1 MKITALELSQAGFR
15 EDTILEII
23 EKQRPALKKAGFSD
37 VEINEAYNI
46 QPTSSSL
53 LTDDIVDEDPQ
64 KYTPPTTDPYENN
77 IKQELQQKDP
87 ENINQ
92 EAINNEYEFNGEKFK
107 NWRELDNDTRTA
119 MEKEFA
125 DVLQELKTENEMPEN
140 KEVELMATALKEDKP
155 DIEFHKKTLRSGI
168 QKRREENQQRLL
180 NKKQRELEEG
190 IKPFEMLNPYL
201 TTGKNSRRM
210 KDIYKDYYK
219 FQPYQMQ
226 NIENFLSM
234 MAVLESD
241 NRNIHSSNPNSTA
254 AGLWQ
259 FTEGTTVTAI
269 NNYFYTRKD
278 YDRSYVNE
286 KWAEEAL
293 EHKDMTNLEP
303 DQQKAL
309 LLAHMFQ
316 QEGSDELIR
325 NIANGDVGSMKEYY
339 LKFHHTQPNEKLK
352 ERVDYVFSYWNNR
365 AGPTKYVNPKMATFP
380 VDTSKFGKTDIG
392 KAITKPLAYAMGGMG
407 NKNAFTTGYE
417 QSVHGMLQKYVN
429 FVYDNPDMTKQER
442 TDYFKDMIM
451 YNENQ
456 AFGDELV
463 KSVSQMINDLP
474 YMIGGGVAF
483 PAFLNTI
490 SGGVAAP
497 LTPMTSMVGAFMLPE
512 MLRYPLVEGML
523 DQKHNNFEE
532 YIKNFVS
539 IENGKIALKMGAI
552 GAATSFGG
560 HLVKNIASRKLGF
573 GKKSTTTA
581 RLLAETGIMTELG
594 FALNGEVPTFKDFAH
609 TAILLFGFHA
619 TQTQVT
625 NLINIYKK
633 YGRHPFD
640 VKNEAEQSG
649 TYKETLRKSE
659 IPEFYE
665 TAQEMAGRKAENV
678 TNKKL
683 LPVAEFQ
690 INEIVNTTVSGR
702 DKAMILNKEIINDD
716 SVFIVQDNR
725 GNTFSVLESQVRK
738 MDPQKNMEAEIVD
751 GKINIKDKK
760 IPEDAEAQG
769 VTGIKGSFTKRQEK
783 GEFNK
788 ELQPI
793 EITND
798 KSVVIKGETPKTNIQ
813 NIQNLKK
820 QDKGQF
826 RYVISNDK
834 KIVTDGAMI
843 ATTKYYPELTKKIQ
857 TYKKLNNN
865 KQATLNRIAKQNSK
879 DIYEKAFPKEFRKQG
894 FDKLVP
900 ILVKKQ
906 ELSNDLVLRNKATKE
921 YIQIDK
927 TRFDILQTF
936 KNAEG
941 KIQKAE
947 IGYSNNRV
955 VFINPNNKE
964 IIGVLADKKI
974 DKTSKEYNQYNK
986 YYEEYSE
993 NFNQGTSYY
1002 SKSTRDSNHAG
1013 IPNEPYTPR
1022 DFTTRNRDTWKEIY
1036 DSGTSL
1042 NSYDLITLTQALL
1055 GAAPKLKKMKKGY
1068 LGMFRHLKD
1077 QDLTKPLSKQAEVIV
1092 NREIQNNPEE
1102 FLKTL
1107 AHEIGHLIDFVP
1119 TRSMAKGN
1127 ILGRFKGMRT
1137 YMKDWI
1143 DGKND
1148 GAKPMSVAEKKEM
1161 MKEAERIAEENKG
1174 QTNAEIKELNVTP
1187 ETILDIVRD
1196 PNIRN
1201 KIDPELYKTFAQLSD
1216 VAKKEV
1222 MKDAMKGLTSPHL
1235 KEIVDKINNKDVTK
1249 SLSPEAAEVFKEMF
1263 EAEMIKR
1270 NIVRKEEIVAELK
1283 ELTMKWHPYD
1293 RTTAKPDYIKY
1304 RDSAPELMA
1313 EFQMA
1318 FLLRPQWTKLNAPK
1332 TYELWS
1338 YYMKNRLEV
1347 KDLWESIQNELNNPP
1362 NIREA
1367 KLASEIKEM
1376 YRGGEKKT
1384 RENIKEIGKQDKQRE
1399 YDDLGTE
1406 MIDTFWWLQTRLKM
1420 DNQRGNSPLAKD
1432 LKFSIENYRYRH
1444 AEVSLYKRQMYEKIL
1459 HPLES
1464 IGYNKHDLGLM
1475 LLYKNLAHSKQ
1486 REGKITWKLYKI
1498 EPQLLQKLKN
1508 ETDFVGLY
1516 ENYAQAHPQLSQIA
1530 DKFFELRQ
1538 TEVVQRLQEST
1549 MLNAQQKAE
1558 LAENVFYITYR
1569 PIEKLIQRHVKSGI
1583 SSWGS
1588 KYMKKTQ
1595 GTFEEIMNPLDM
1607 TILND
1612 MQLLSEIKRQ
1622 ELYSL
1627 TIKFLNENK
1636 KSIET
1641 YGKNVKQPINVI
1653 NKPKMIGK
1661 GKIDPNIPTGL
1672 KRVTFM
1678 ENGEIKTFDIPKTI
1692 AEAMEGNPVATWRS
1706 LKYASK
1712 VNSLFRGIFTEHNPL
1727 FWVVNWGF
1735 RDVRRSMITLPN
1747 GKTFKS
1753 PLTRGQYIKEVYKS
1767 LKPALKSVYGTGTE
1781 LTRHMEKNGFF
1792 IGLEEG
1798 YRGDAGM
1805 ARSRLEMDEDS
1816 FALKRF
1822 IDEQYIQKGKFG
1834 KLYDG
1839 TMGKYLMHSG
1849 NVARALERSHK
1860 IAGYKV
1866 LKDQVAKG
1874 ELDLTDK
1881 EMMYIVQTQIGS
1893 PSFLRTG
1900 KANPVLNTA
1909 FLFYNANKE
1918 GYRGDYEAFKNDPK
1932 GVGGRFAAYSAAP
1945 EILKFLISMGLLGS
1959 GMQAY
1964 MNAIPDHDK
1973 HNFNIIPTGMLTQDG
1988 RPIYIRIPMD
1998 FTSQLISSLTNM
2010 SLETAFGLQ
2019 SAKNTG
2025 EKIKMFWKG
2034 FDSGSPFQVT
2044 PIAPAV
2050 LDTLNLIFGEDAK
2063 NYFGGPLIDEDIMK
2077 LDIDDLGYKKLKE
2090 LMKYNW
2096 NTYGPNWIYKF
2107 QSNDKAEIL
2116 KQYEKMTGIP
2126 LLDPLINKFVKVG
2139 PNPILDTAREYN
2151 KLENDRENLMIVAR
2165 KDALKKILQGKINL
2179 TQDELNSLGMMKQDV
2194 VENTEFIRQLG
2205 QFVGADELLI
2215 EYVVGDRKQRI
2226 NILRSMHKYRT
2237 QMPRFYEKWEEA
2249 RKGLSKL
2256 VK

>member
-1 MKITALELSQAGFR
+1 MRITALELKQAGFS
-15 EDTILEII
+15 EDTILEMI
-23 EKQRPALKKAGFSD
+23 ESQRPALKKAGFSD
-37 VEINEAYNI
+37 TQINEAYNI
-46 QPTSSSL
+46 QPTNSSL
-53 LTDDIVDEDPQ
+53 LSDDIVDEDPQ
-64 KYTPPTTDPYENN
+64 KYTPPTTQPYENN
-77 IKQELQQKDP
+77 LKQELEEKDV
-87 ENINQ
+87 ENVNQ
-92 EAINNEYEFNGEKFK
+92 EAINNEYDFNKERFK
-107 NWRELDNDTRTA
+107 NWRELDKDTRTA

-168 QKRREENQQRLL
+168 QERREENQQRLL
-180 NKKQRELEEG
+180 NKKQKELEEG

-234 MAVLESD
+234 IAVLESD
-241 NRNIHSSNPNSTA
+241 NRNIHTSDPNTTA

-269 NNYFYTRKD
+269 TNYFYTRKL

-293 EHKDMTNLEP
+293 EHRDMTNLTP

-325 NIANGDVGSMKEYY
+325 GIANGDVGAMKEYY

-380 VDTSKFGKTDIG
+380 VDTSKFAKTDVGKTI
-392 KAITKPLAYAMGGMG
+392 IKPLAYAMGGQG
-407 NKNAFTTGYE
+407 NKNAFTTGYQ
-417 QSVHGMLQKYVN
+417 QSVHGMLQQYVN
-429 FVYDNPDMTKQER
+429 FVYDNPNLTEQER
-442 TDYFKDMIM
+442 VDYFKDMIM

-456 AFGDELV
+456 TFGDEIV
-463 KSVSQMINDLP
+463 KSISQMINDLP
-474 YMIGGGVAF
+474 YMVGGGIAF

-490 SGGVAAP
+490 SGGITAP
-497 LTPMTSMVGAFMLPE
+497 LTPMTSMMGAFMLPE
-512 MLRYPLVEGML
+512 ILRYPFVEGML

-532 YIKNFVS
+532 YMKNFIS

-552 GAATSFGG
+552 GSATSFGG

-619 TQTQVT
+619 TQAQVT
-625 NLINIYKK
+625 NLINIYKT

-649 TYKETLRKSE
+649 SYKETLRKGE

-678 TNKKL
+678 SNKKL
-683 LPVAEFQ
+683 LPISEFQ
-690 INEIVNTTVSGR
+690 INEVVNSTVSGR
-702 DKAMILNKEIINDD
+702 DKVMILNKEIINNE
-716 SVFIVQDNR
+716 SVFVVQDNR
-725 GNTFSVLESQVRK
+725 GNVFSVAESQVRK
-738 MDPQKNMEAEIVD
+738 IDPQKNMEAEIVD

-769 VTGIKGSFTKRQEK
+769 VTGTKGSFAKRQEK

-788 ELQPI
+788 NLQPI
-793 EITND
+793 EITKD
-798 KSVVIKGETPKTNIQ
+798 KSVIIKGETPKTNIQ
-813 NIQNLKK
+813 NIQNLRK
-820 QDKGQF
+820 QDKSEF
-826 RYVISNDK
+826 YYAVSKDK
-834 KIVTDGAMI
+834 KVVTDGTMLS
-843 ATTKYYPELTKKIQ
+843 TTKYYPELTKKIQ
-857 TYKKLNNN
+857 TYKKLDTE
-865 KQATLNRIAKQNSK
+865 KQNRLNRIAEETQQS
-879 DIYEKAFPKEFRKQG
+879 IYDKAIPRSEVKG
-894 FDKLVP
+894 VFDKIIP
-900 ILVKKQ
+900 ILSKKLT
-906 ELSNDLVLRNKATKE
+906 LSNDLIFRNKKTKK
-921 YIQIDK
+921 YIEVDK

-936 KNAEG
+936 INEKG
-941 KIQKAE
+941 QKQKAE
-947 IGYSNNRV
+947 IGFVNKKI

-964 IIGVLADKKI
+964 IIGVLATKRTDE
-974 DKTSKEYNQYNK
+974 TTKEYNEYNK

-1022 DFTTRNRDTWKEIY
+1022 DFTARNRDTWKEIY

-1042 NSYDLITLTQALL
+1042 NSYDLITLTEGLL
-1055 GAAPKLKKMKKGY
+1055 GARPQLKKMKNY
-1068 LGMFRHLKD
+1068 LGVFRHLKR
-1077 QDLTKPLSKQAEVIV
+1077 QDLNKPIREQASVIV

-1127 ILGRFKGMRT
+1127 ILGRFKGMRKN
-1137 YMKDWI
+1137 MKDWI

-1148 GAKPMSVAEKKEM
+1148 GAKPMSAIEKTEM
-1161 MKEAERIAEENKG
+1161 MKEAERIAELNKG

-1235 KEIVDKINNKDVTK
+1235 KEIVDKINNKDAVK
-1249 SLSPEAAEVFKEMF
+1249 SLSPEATEVFKEMF
-1263 EAEMIKR
+1263 EAEMVRR
-1270 NIVRKEEIVAELK
+1270 NIVRKEEILLELK

-1293 RTTAKPDYIKY
+1293 RTTASPNYVKY

-1338 YYMKNRLEV
+1338 YYMKNRPEV

-1376 YRGGEKKT
+1376 FRKGEKRT
-1384 RENIKEIGKQDKQRE
+1384 RENIQEISKQDKQRE

-1406 MIDTFWWLQTRLKM
+1406 MIDTFWWLQTRLKS

-1432 LKFSIENYRYRH
+1432 LKHSIENFRYRH
-1444 AEVSLYKRQMYEKIL
+1444 AEVSLYKKTMYQKIL
-1459 HPLES
+1459 HPLEAL
-1464 IGYNKHDLGLM
+1464 GYNKHDLGLM

-1498 EPQLLQKLKN
+1498 EPELLQKLKN

-1516 ENYAQAHPQLSQIA
+1516 ERYAEAHPQLSQLA

-1538 TEVVQRLQEST
+1538 TEVVQRLQESK
-1549 MLNAQQKAE
+1549 MLDAQQKAE

-1569 PIEKLIQRHVKSGI
+1569 PIEKLIERHIKFGI
-1583 SSWGS
+1583 NSWGS

-1595 GTFEEIMNPLDM
+1595 GTFEEINNPIDM
-1607 TILND
+1607 TVLND

-1622 ELYSL
+1622 ELYRL
-1627 TIKFLNENK
+1627 TIKFLNKHKSAVEAYGNK
-1636 KSIET
+1636 S
-1641 YGKNVKQPINVI
+1641 NLPINVI

-1661 GKIDPNIPTGL
+1661 GKLDPNVPTGL

-1678 ENGEIKTFDIPKTI
+1678 ENGKIQTYDIPKSI
-1692 AEAMEGNPVATWRS
+1692 VEAMGQNPVATWRG

-1767 LKPALKSVYGTGTE
+1767 LKPALKSIYGTGTE

-1805 ARSRLEMDEDS
+1805 ARSRLELDEDG

-1834 KLYDG
+1834 KLYDA

-1849 NVARALERSHK
+1849 NIARALERSHK

-1874 ELDLTDK
+1874 ELDLTDA

-1900 KANPVLNTA
+1900 KANPVLNTL

-1918 GYRGDYEAFKNDPK
+1918 GYRGDYEAFKNDPA

-1945 EILKFLISMGLLGS
+1945 EILKFLIKMGLLG
-1959 GMQAY
+1959 GGLAAY
-1964 MNAIPDHDK
+1964 MNAIPDHDQ

-1998 FTSQLISSLTNM
+1998 FTSQLISSITNM
-2010 SLETAFGLQ
+2010 SLESAFNLHT
-2019 SAKNTG
+2019 AKNTS
-2025 EKIKMFWKG
+2025 EKIRMFWKA

-2050 LDTLNLIFGEDAK
+2050 LDTMKLILGEDAR
-2063 NYFGGPLIDEDIMK
+2063 NFFGGPIIDEDIMA
-2077 LDIDDLGYKKLKE
+2077 LDIDDLEYKKLFE
-2090 LMKYNW
+2090 IMKYNW
-2096 NTYGPNWIYKF
+2096 NTYGPSWTYRF
-2107 QSNDKAEIL
+2107 QTNDKAEIL
-2116 KQYEKMTGIP
+2116 KQYEQMTGVP
-2126 LLDPLINKFVKVG
+2126 VLDPLINKFVKVG
-2139 PNPILDTAREYN
+2139 PNPILDTAREYE
-2151 KLENDRENLMIVAR
+2151 KIENDRDNVMIVAR
-2165 KDALKKILQGKINL
+2165 KDAIKKILQGKTDL
-2179 TQDELNSLGMMKQDV
+2179 TQEEINSIGLMKEDM
-2194 VENTEFIRQLG
+2194 VENAEFIRQLG
-2205 QFVGADELLI
+2205 DLVGADELLI
-2215 EYVVGDRKQRI
+2215 EYVVGDRRQRI
-2226 NILRSMHKYRT
+2226 NILRAMHKYRT
-2237 QMPRFYEKWEEA
+2237 QNPEFYKKWEEA

-2256 VK
+2256 TK